1 MTAPSIC
8 VSVVHYRSARGH
20 ADIVPAEEIEDAS
33 LTLPKAIIW
42 SVAPN
47 AVLGLLMIVTLAF
60 TAGDIPSIL
69 KSATG
74 EPFIQIFYNATQ
86 SRAGASVEFAAFR
99 GPRGSLWSVRAP
111 ATRHISAHTW
121 HRYNKAGTSRCEP
134 SWCLSSWCLCWRA
147 SILVRSSASA
157 WIRQR

>member
-1 MTAPSIC
+1 VHREPSC
-8 VSVVHYRSARGH
+8 ERRLTGL
-20 ADIVPAEEIEDAS
+20 PAEEIEDAS

-47 AVLGLLMIVTLAF
+47 AALGLLMIVTLAF

-86 SRAGASVEFAAFR
+86 SRVGATVMTAIIVVLLCSCCFSEVATASR
-99 GPRGSLWSVRAP
+99 QLWSFSRDRGFPGSSWLSVV
-111 ATRHISAHTW
+111 S
-121 HRYNKAGTSRCEP
+121 GTSDRVNCFVH
-134 SWCLSSWCLCWRA
+134 SFSL
-147 SILVRSSASA
+147 
-157 WIRQR
+157 